1 MSTYYKYLDLAY
13 KYTIH
18 ISIYA
23 FIMDINVYVDKHY
36 KYIDLFKDKN
46 FASACPVR

>member
-13 KYTIH
+13 KYTIY

-23 FIMDINVYVDKHY
+23 FIMNINYVDKHY
-36 KYIDLFKDKN
+36 KYIDLYKYKN